1 MHFWKI
7 SNLKIVCLLLKAC
20 SFCKCLEFSASYTK
34 IGLVPFSCGKVS
46 FHLAPKKII
55 T

>member
-7 SNLKIVCLLLKAC
+7 SNLKIVCLLFKAC
-20 SFCKCLEFSASYTK
+20 YFCKHLEFSPSYSK
-34 IGLVPFSCGKVS
+34 IDLVPYSCGKVS